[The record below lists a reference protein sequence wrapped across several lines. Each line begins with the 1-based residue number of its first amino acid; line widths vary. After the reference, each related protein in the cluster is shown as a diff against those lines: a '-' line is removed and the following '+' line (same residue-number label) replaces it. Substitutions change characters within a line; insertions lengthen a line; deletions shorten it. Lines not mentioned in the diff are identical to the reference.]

1 MIGMTCFALALL
13 IGLSFPLN
21 VTVDIVGSIADTFQ
35 LLFGVENPSMRLPDY
50 AVLEELGLTL
60 YERKAL
66 IALMVFGVADAA
78 ALCREGGVPT
88 SKIYLAME
96 KLAGLGLAQ
105 VQPTRPKLFAALPPD
120 TVADRVIEIARERAE
135 RFATHAPDLR
145 ELLTSLPGRVRG
157 KQAFVDLAFGA
168 ESHVK
173 RHLVHL
179 AAARVRILS
188 YMERGDLQSI
198 EDSAA
203 GGFPILPRIARN
215 AAAKKMRHPAVFG
228 FSYPNPHRPAGF
240 LRACR

>member
-1 MIGMTCFALALL
+1 
-13 IGLSFPLN
+13 
-21 VTVDIVGSIADTFQ
+21 
-35 LLFGVENPSMRLPDY
+35 MRLPDHTL
-50 AVLEELGLTL
+50 LEELGLTV

-96 KLAGLGLAQ
+96 KLAALGLAQ
-105 VQPTRPKLFAALPPD
+105 VQPTRPKLFAALPPG

-135 RFATHAPDLR
+135 RFASHAPDLR
-145 ELLTSLPGRVRG
+145 ELLASLPGRVRG
-157 KQAFVDLAFGA
+157 KQTFVDLAFGA

-179 AAARVRILS
+179 AAARERILS

-198 EDSAA
+198 EDAAA
-203 GGFPILPRIARN
+203 GGLPILPRLARN
-215 AAAKKMRHPAVFG
+215 AAEQQVRHQGVFG
-228 FSYPNPHRPAGF
+228 FSYQNAQRLVDF
-240 LRACR
+240 LRDRRTELPHPPRGP

>member
-1 MIGMTCFALALL
+1 
-13 IGLSFPLN
+13 
-21 VTVDIVGSIADTFQ
+21 
-35 LLFGVENPSMRLPDY
+35 MRLPDY
-50 AVLEELGLTL
+50 AALEEVGLTL

-105 VQPTRPKLFAALPPD
+105 IQPTRPKLFASLPPD

-135 RFATHAPDLR
+135 RFATRAPDLR

-157 KQAFVDLAFGA
+157 KQTFVDLAFGA

-179 AAARVRILS
+179 AAARERILS

-198 EDSAA
+198 EDAAA
-203 GGFPILPRIARN
+203 GGFPILQRIARN
-215 AAAKKMRHPAVFG
+215 AAEKKVRHQVVFG
-228 FSYPNPHRPAGF
+228 FSYQNAQRLVQF
-240 LRACR
+240 LRGHPAQDPPPTRGCYSGEPRPPLPLGEEGVALL

>member
-1 MIGMTCFALALL
+1 
-13 IGLSFPLN
+13 
-21 VTVDIVGSIADTFQ
+21 
-35 LLFGVENPSMRLPDY
+35 
-50 AVLEELGLTL
+50 
-60 YERKAL
+60 
-66 IALMVFGVADAA
+66 
-78 ALCREGGVPT
+78 
-88 SKIYLAME
+88 ME
-96 KLAGLGLAQ
+96 KLAALGLAQ
-105 VQPTRPKLFAALPPD
+105 VQPTRPKLFAALPPGA
-120 TVADRVIEIARERAE
+120 VADRVIEIARERAE

-215 AAAKKMRHPAVFG
+215 AAAEKVRHQVAFRL
-228 FSYPNPHRPAGF
+228 SYQNSQPLVGL

>member
-1 MIGMTCFALALL
+1 
-13 IGLSFPLN
+13 
-21 VTVDIVGSIADTFQ
+21 
-35 LLFGVENPSMRLPDY
+35 MRLPDY
-50 AVLEELGLTL
+50 AVLEEVGLTL

-120 TVADRVIEIARERAE
+120 AVADRVIEIARERAE

-145 ELLTSLPGRVRG
+145 ELLMSLPGRVRG
-157 KQAFVDLAFGA
+157 KQTFVDLAFGA
-168 ESHVK
+168 ESHIK

-179 AAARVRILS
+179 ATARERILS

-198 EDSAA
+198 EDAAA
-203 GGFPILPRIARN
+203 GGFPILQRIARN
-215 AAAKKMRHPAVFG
+215 AADKNVRHQVVFG
-228 FSYPNPHRPAGF
+228 FSYQNAQRLAAVPRHRPAPIPHPT
-240 LRACR
+240 RRPC